1 MHLARVIGT
10 VVATMKNEPLRGKK
24 ILVIKPLNAQRQPQ
38 GKAIL
43 ALDAIGA
50 GVGEDV
56 YYVRSKEA
64 TFPYLPEEVASDATI
79 VGIVDHVYV
88 EEGAR

>member
-1 MHLARVIGT
+1 MQLARVIGT

-24 ILVIKPLNAQRQPQ
+24 ILVIKPLNARRQPH
-38 GKAIL
+38 GKALL

-64 TFPYLPEEVASDATI
+64 TFPYLPEEVPSDATI
-79 VGIVDHVYV
+79 VGIVDRVYL
-88 EEGAR
+88 EEGLE

>member
-24 ILVIKPLNAQRQPQ
+24 ILVIKPLNARRQLQ
-38 GKAIL
+38 GKALL
-43 ALDAIGA
+43 ALDSVGA

-64 TFPYLPEEVASDATI
+64 AFPYLPEEVPSDATI
-79 VGIVDHVYV
+79 VGIVDHVYLEKADV
-88 EEGAR
+88 